1 MCQIAAINVFY
12 EVLKV
17 ELVAGLTH
25 QAVKELMC
33 IFMKPPSSMR
43 MIVRTVSILLLWLCS
58 GYPLENIFAHLWT
71 DCWMAVHVL
80 VQNEINPAMKKL
92 IYLLDVVPLVKQD
105 VCFGPTKILL
115 HLARGKLWSTEKS
128 FLSHP
133 LVSSAIQC
141 WLSWKLEFAKSISLW
156 RFLRGHGVVDRA
168 LALALTISLCFLSSQ
183 VFKVVR
189 KKWS

>member
-1 MCQIAAINVFY
+1 MSNCSNKCFY

-25 QAVKELMC
+25 QADKEQMC
-33 IFMKPPSSMR
+33 IFMKPPPR
-43 MIVRTVSILLLWLCS
+43 LIVRTVSILLLWLCS

-92 IYLLDVVPLVKQD
+92 ISLLDVVPLVKQD

-133 LVSSAIQC
+133 PVSSSIQC
-141 WLSWKLEFAKSISLW
+141 WLSWKLEFANIISLLL
-156 RFLRGHGVVDRA
+156 FLRGHGVVDRA
-168 LALALTISLCFLSSQ
+168 LALALTISLCFFSSW